1 MEEMEQT
8 GVLVLLEGDG
18 QALSSSEREDLCKLP
33 AEGQRCPHQR
43 AQTKEAVLLSPVQ
56 SH

>member
-33 AEGQRCPHQR
+33 AEGQRCLHQR